1 MDLRCLAQV
10 PLAAAWFPDLAP
22 PGHGVVGVAS
32 ARLQARIEKMLQE
45 LMMRNRD
52 LIQMRGPR

>member
-10 PLAAAWFPDLAP
+10 PLNSAWFPDLAKP
-22 PGHGVVGVAS
+22 DRGVVGVAG

-45 LMMRNRD
+45 LVMRNRN
-52 LIQMRGPR
+52 LIEMRGPR